1 MSLTSDT
8 IPMITAFTGI
18 SPFARIT
25 LIGAEGFFLIS
36 EQAVNYFEKVTNN
49 SGENSATGS

>member
-8 IPMITAFTGI
+8 IPVITIFTGI
-18 SPFARIT
+18 SPSARIT

-49 SGENSATGS
+49 SGENSATG

>member
-8 IPMITAFTGI
+8 IHMITIFTGI

-25 LIGAEGFFLIS
+25 LIGAKGFFLIS
-36 EQAVNYFEKVTNN
+36 ELAVNYFEKVTNN
-49 SGENSATGS
+49 SRQNSATG

>member
-8 IPMITAFTGI
+8 IPVITIFAEI

-25 LIGAEGFFLIS
+25 LIGAKGFFLIS
-36 EQAVNYFEKVTNN
+36 ELAVNYFEKVTNN
-49 SGENSATGS
+49 SWQNSATG

>member
-8 IPMITAFTGI
+8 IHMITIFTGI

-25 LIGAEGFFLIS
+25 LIGAKGFFLIS

-49 SGENSATGS
+49 FRKNSATG